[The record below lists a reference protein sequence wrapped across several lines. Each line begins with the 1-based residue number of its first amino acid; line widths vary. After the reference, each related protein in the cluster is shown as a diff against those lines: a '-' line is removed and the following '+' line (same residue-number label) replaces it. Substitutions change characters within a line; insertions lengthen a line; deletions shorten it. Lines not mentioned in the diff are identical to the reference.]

1 MGPLTQHGE
10 GFHQDTRHFLTT
22 ASCQATTQIMPTSLH
37 STLHTLLSM
46 VTVTTGSARLR
57 GGRGEGR
64 KTKRITWIVWTTV
77 LVSQWVLVGINQ
89 GQFQYFSE
97 IIKSESVGL
106 RAMVGAQSGLFSHG
120 GAWGQPS
127 WSPVSSGGGGEAW
140 PGLNCS
146 THDCLI

>member
-22 ASCQATTQIMPTSLH
+22 PSCQATIQIMPTSLH
-37 STLHTLLSM
+37 STVNH
-46 VTVTTGSARLR
+46 RLR
-57 GGRGEGR
+57 VSDRLARGGGGRR
-64 KTKRITWIVWTTV
+64 KTKRITCIVRTTV
-77 LVSQWVLVGINQ
+77 LVSLWVLVGINQ

-127 WSPVSSGGGGEAW
+127 WSPVSSGEAW
-140 PGLNCS
+140 PELLN
-146 THDCLI
+146 T

>member
-1 MGPLTQHGE
+1 MPGSLVVLANNGASHATRRRFSSRHATFSHHCELSSSDTNHANKSTETTNSWSPTGWQRGGGGGGE
-10 GFHQDTRHFLTT
+10 RRG
-22 ASCQATTQIMPTSLH
+22 
-37 STLHTLLSM
+37 
-46 VTVTTGSARLR
+46 LR
-57 GGRGEGR
+57 GLFGQQFR
-64 KTKRITWIVWTTV
+64 
-77 LVSQWVLVGINQ
+77 VSPWVLVGINQ

-127 WSPVSSGGGGEAW
+127 WSPVSSGEAW
-140 PGLNCS
+140 HGLNCS